1 VSRLFTLDNLFR
13 VISFLS
19 LSLSLW
25 AGIGLLRRLRK
36 ETPLSRSTPLWG
48 LGFGALML
56 LLNILLFRP
65 ALQWGRALAGFA
77 VGLALGAFGLLI
89 QRPRWRD
96 GRLYGRQAVVS
107 LLLWLCSLL
116 LTQLGALF
124 GWTDG
129 LGGGLAG
136 MFAGVGASLGAGI
149 VVWIRLRGHPNTD
162 RPATLPEPLP

>member
-1 VSRLFTLDNLFR
+1 MSRLFTLDNLFR
-13 VISFLS
+13 VISVLS
-19 LSLSLW
+19 LPLSLW

-36 ETPLSRSTPLWG
+36 ETPFSRWTPLWG

-65 ALQWGRALAGFA
+65 ALHWGSALAGFA
-77 VGLALGAFGLLI
+77 VGLLLGAFGLLI

-96 GRLYGRQAVVS
+96 GRLYGRQAVVP
-107 LLLWLCSLL
+107 LLLWLLSLL
-116 LTQLGALF
+116 LTQLAALF
-124 GWTDG
+124 GWADW

-149 VVWIRLRGHPNTD
+149 VIWIRLRG
-162 RPATLPEPLP
+162 RPTLKRPTTLPEPLP

>member
-1 VSRLFTLDNLFR
+1 VIRLFTLENLFR
-13 VISFLS
+13 AISVLS
-19 LSLSLW
+19 LPLSLW

-36 ETPLSRSTPLWG
+36 ETPLARSTPLWG

-65 ALQWGRALAGFA
+65 ALHWGSALAGFA
-77 VGLALGAFGLLI
+77 VGLLLGALGLLI

-96 GRLYGRQAVVS
+96 GRLYGRQAVVP
-107 LLLWLCSLL
+107 LLLWLLSLL
-116 LTQLGALF
+116 LTQLAALF
-124 GWTDG
+124 GRSDW

-149 VVWIRLRGHPNTD
+149 VIWIRLRG
-162 RPATLPEPLP
+162 RPTLKRPTTLPEPLP